1 VLKLLLLGW
10 PAWATFRQL
19 KENMAEFRYQGVTVS
34 GKPLQGTILAPN
46 RFEAKRKIS
55 EIVAEHRVRV
65 RALHKRVPFAY
76 KVRKPGNKKVLRGEI
91 TAFTD
96 KEVRESLVR
105 MGYQVVEVR
114 RNFLNLKPGVSQKDV
129 VIFIRLCSDLLREQ
143 FPYDEILAM
152 LANDME
158 NARLRETVL
167 EIHKDLKMG
176 KEGKQVFL
184 KHADVLGKF
193 TVHML
198 SIAATSGNMAE
209 IYENTAKFLE
219 RSADFK
225 KNIRSTMFMP
235 AIVLVAAI
243 GALIFYVMYIFPQ
256 IAGMLLKYKI
266 EVPPMTATTLVISN
280 YLQNN
285 IFWLALAVLL
295 PIIGILVYF
304 RSENGRVLWHRL
316 MISIPVVGSLIY
328 KTSIEVF
335 ARVFHALY
343 SGSGENIEV
352 IKIASEA
359 CRNLYIEKKVKEVVI
374 PSMLREGKSLSDSME
389 SSGIFPR
396 NVIYT
401 LRSGEESGTL
411 RESMLR
417 LANFY
422 EKETTHKMTRVVDLI
437 NLVVSMFVSLLI
449 VGITLLSSEIGFVSP
464 SKATGMGTNMSNPV
478 GK

>member
-1 VLKLLLLGW
+1 
-10 PAWATFRQL
+10 
-19 KENMAEFRYQGVTVS
+19 MAEFRYQGISLT
-34 GKPLQGTILAPN
+34 GKPLQGTVLAPN
-46 RFEAKRKIS
+46 RFEAKRKIGA
-55 EIVAEHRVRV
+55 IVAEHRVRV
-65 RALHKRVPFAY
+65 RALHKRVPFVY
-76 KVRKPGNKKVLRGEI
+76 KVRKPGSKKVIRGEI

-96 KEVRESLVR
+96 TEVRESLVR
-105 MGYQVVEVR
+105 MGYQILEVR
-114 RNFLNLKPGVSQKDV
+114 RNLLSFKPAVSQKDV
-129 VIFIRLCSDLLREQ
+129 VVFIRLCSDLLREQ

-158 NARLRETVL
+158 NARLRDTVL

-198 SIAATSGNMAE
+198 SIAATSGNMAD

-219 RSADFK
+219 RTSDFK
-225 KNIRSTMFMP
+225 RNIRSTLFMP
-235 AIVLVAAI
+235 AVVLVATI
-243 GALIFYVMYIFPQ
+243 GAMLFYVMYIFPK
-256 IAGMLLKYKI
+256 IAGLLLKYNI
-266 EVPPMTATTLVISN
+266 DVPPMTAATMTISN
-280 YLQNN
+280 YLQDN
-285 IFWLALAVLL
+285 ILWLALAVLL
-295 PIIGILVYF
+295 PIIGIIIFF
-304 RSENGRVLWHRL
+304 RTENGRVVWHRL

-359 CRNLYIEKKVKEVVI
+359 CHNLYIEKKVKEVII

-389 SSGIFPR
+389 SSGVFPK

-422 EKETTHKMTRVVDLI
+422 EKETTYRMTRVVDLI
-437 NLVVSMFVSLLI
+437 NLVVSTFVSLLI
-449 VGITLLSSEIGFVSP
+449 VAITLLSSEIGFVSP
-464 SKATGMGTNMSNPV
+464 NKGTGTKMSNPV

>member
-1 VLKLLLLGW
+1 
-10 PAWATFRQL
+10 
-19 KENMAEFRYQGVTVS
+19 MAEFRYQGITVS

-46 RFEAKRKIS
+46 RLEAKRKIH
-55 EIVAEHRVRV
+55 ELMAQQRVRV
-65 RALHKRVPFAY
+65 QALHKRVPFAY
-76 KVRKPGNKKVLRGEI
+76 KVRKPGTKKVLRGEI
-91 TAFTD
+91 AAFTD
-96 KEVRESLVR
+96 KEVRDSLIR
-105 MGYQVVEVR
+105 MGYQIVEVR
-114 RNFLNLKPGVSQKDV
+114 RNYLSLKPSVSQKDV
-129 VIFIRLCSDLLREQ
+129 VVFIRLCADLLREQ

-176 KEGKQVFL
+176 KEGRQVFL

-198 SIAATSGNMAE
+198 SIAATSGNMAD

-219 RSADFK
+219 RTTEFK
-225 KNIRSTMFMP
+225 KNVRSALFMP
-235 AIVLVAAI
+235 AVVLVAAI
-243 GALIFYVMYIFPQ
+243 GALVFYVMYIFPK
-256 IAGMLLKYKI
+256 IAGMLLKYNI
-266 EVPPMTATTLVISN
+266 EVPPMTAATLAISD
-280 YLQNN
+280 YLQLNYWW
-285 IFWLALAVLL
+285 IFSIILA
-295 PIIGILVYF
+295 PIIGIIAYF
-304 RSENGRVLWHRL
+304 RSDKGQVVWHRL
-316 MISIPVVGSLIY
+316 IISIPIVGSLIY

-359 CRNLYIEKKVKEVVI
+359 CRNTYIEKKIKDVVI

-389 SSGIFPR
+389 ASGIFPK

-422 EKETTHKMTRVVDLI
+422 EKETTHKMTRVVDFI
-437 NLVVSMFVSLLI
+437 NLLVSTFVSLLI

-464 SKATGMGTNMSNPV
+464 NKGTGTEMVRPPGR
-478 GK
+478 

>member
-1 VLKLLLLGW
+1 
-10 PAWATFRQL
+10 
-19 KENMAEFRYQGVTVS
+19 MAEFRYQGVTLK

-46 RFEAKRKIS
+46 RYEAKRKITAM
-55 EIVAEHRVRV
+55 IAEQKVRV
-65 RALHKRVPFAY
+65 HALHKRVPFAY
-76 KVRKPGNKKVLRGEI
+76 RVRKPGTEKVLRGEI
-91 TAFTD
+91 SAFSAQ
-96 KEVRESLVR
+96 EVRESLTR
-105 MGYQVVEVR
+105 MGYQILEVH
-114 RNFLNLKPGVSQKDV
+114 RNFFRPQLKVPQKDI
-129 VIFIRLCSDLLREQ
+129 VIFIRLCADLLREQ
-143 FPYDEILAM
+143 FPYDEILSM

-219 RSADFK
+219 RSGEFK
-225 KNIRSTMFMP
+225 KNIRGALFMP
-235 AIVLVAAI
+235 AVVFVAAL
-243 GALIFYVMYIFPQ
+243 GAMVFYISYIFPK
-256 IAGMLLKYKI
+256 IAGLLLKYKV
-266 EVPPMTATTLVISN
+266 EVPPMTAGTMKVSQF
-280 YLQNN
+280 LQDNV
-285 IFWLALAVLL
+285 LALIFFTFA
-295 PIIGILVYF
+295 PIIGLVSYC
-304 RSENGRVLWHRL
+304 RSEQGRVVWHKFML
-316 MISIPVVGSLIY
+316 ELPVVGKLIY
-328 KTSIEVF
+328 KTCIEVF

-359 CRNLYIEKKVKEVVI
+359 CQNSYIEKKVKETVI
-374 PSMLREGKSLSDSME
+374 PAMLREGRGLSDSME
-389 SSGIFPR
+389 GSGIFPK

-411 RESMLR
+411 REAMLR

-422 EKETTHKMTRVVDLI
+422 EKETTHKMSRVLDVI
-437 NLVVSMFVSLLI
+437 NLVLSLVISLMI
-449 VGITLLSSEIGFVSP
+449 VGITLLSSEVGFISP
-464 SKATGMGTNMSNPV
+464 PTTPTQNRR
-478 GK
+478 

>member
-1 VLKLLLLGW
+1 
-10 PAWATFRQL
+10 
-19 KENMAEFRYQGVTVS
+19 MAEFRYQGVTMS
-34 GKPLQGTILAPN
+34 GKPLQGTLLAPN
-46 RFEAKRKIS
+46 RMEAKRKIQ
-55 EIVAEHRVRV
+55 ELMAEHRIRV
-65 RALHKRVPFAY
+65 QALHKRVPYAY
-76 KVRKPGNKKVLRGEI
+76 KVRKPGTQKVMRGEI
-91 TAFTD
+91 NAFTD
-96 KEVRESLVR
+96 KEVRDSLAR
-105 MGYQVVEVR
+105 MGYQILEVR
-114 RNFLNLKPGVSQKDV
+114 RNFLNFKPAVSQKDV

-143 FPYDEILAM
+143 FPYDEILTM

-158 NARLRETVL
+158 NARLRETVM

-198 SIAATSGNMAE
+198 GIASTSGNMAD

-219 RSADFK
+219 RSSEFK
-225 KNIRSTMFMP
+225 KNIRSALFMP
-235 AIVLVAAI
+235 AIVMVAAL
-243 GALIFYVMYIFPQ
+243 GALVFYVMYIFPE
-256 IAGMLLKYKI
+256 IAGLLLKYNI
-266 EVPPMTATTLVISN
+266 APPPMTAATLSVSDFLQKN
-280 YLQNN
+280 YW
-285 IFWLALAVLL
+285 WLFAVLL
-295 PIIGILVYF
+295 APILGVLAYF
-304 RSENGRVLWHRL
+304 NTENGRVLWHRL
-316 MISIPVVGSLIY
+316 MINIPIMGKLIY

-359 CRNLYIEKKVKEVVI
+359 CRNSYIEKKVKDVVI
-374 PSMLREGKSLSDSME
+374 PAMLREGKSLSDSME
-389 SSGIFPR
+389 GSGIFPK
-396 NVIYT
+396 NVVYT

-411 RESMLR
+411 REAMLR

-437 NLVVSMFVSLLI
+437 NLVISIFISFVI

-464 SKATGMGTNMSNPV
+464 TSGKKAPAAV
-478 GK
+478 GR

>member
-1 VLKLLLLGW
+1 
-10 PAWATFRQL
+10 
-19 KENMAEFRYQGVTVS
+19 M
-34 GKPLQGTILAPN
+34 
-46 RFEAKRKIS
+46 
-55 EIVAEHRVRV
+55 
-65 RALHKRVPFAY
+65 
-76 KVRKPGNKKVLRGEI
+76 
-91 TAFTD
+91 
-96 KEVRESLVR
+96 
-105 MGYQVVEVR
+105 
-114 RNFLNLKPGVSQKDV
+114 
-129 VIFIRLCSDLLREQ
+129 
-143 FPYDEILAM
+143 
-152 LANDME
+152 
-158 NARLRETVL
+158 
-167 EIHKDLKMG
+167 EIHKDLKTG

-198 SIAATSGNMAE
+198 SIAATSGNMAD

-219 RSADFK
+219 RTADFN
-225 KNIRSTMFMP
+225 KNIRSTLFMP
-235 AIVLVAAI
+235 MIVLVAAI
-243 GALIFYVMYIFPQ
+243 GALIFYVMYIFPKV
-256 IAGMLLKYKI
+256 AGMLLKYNI
-266 EVPPMTATTLVISN
+266 DVPPMTAATMAISN
-280 YLQNN
+280 YLQAN
-285 IFWLALAVLL
+285 ILWLALIVLF
-295 PIIGILVYF
+295 PIIGTIVFF
-304 RSENGRVLWHRL
+304 RTENGRVLWHRL
-316 MISIPVVGSLIY
+316 MISIPVVGSMN

-359 CRNLYIEKKVKEVVI
+359 CRNLYVEKKVKEVVI

-389 SSGIFPR
+389 GCGIFPK

-437 NLVVSMFVSLLI
+437 NLLVSTFVSILI

-464 SKATGMGTNMSNPV
+464 NKGTGTEMTRPPGR
-478 GK
+478 

>member
-1 VLKLLLLGW
+1 
-10 PAWATFRQL
+10 
-19 KENMAEFRYQGVTVS
+19 M
-34 GKPLQGTILAPN
+34 
-46 RFEAKRKIS
+46 EARRKIT
-55 EIVAEHRVRV
+55 ELVKERQVRV
-65 RALHKRVPFAY
+65 RALHKRIPFVY
-76 KVRKPGNKKVLRGEI
+76 KVRKPGSKKVIRGEI
-91 TAFTD
+91 SAFTD

-105 MGYQVVEVR
+105 MGYQIVEVR
-114 RNFLNLKPGVSQKDV
+114 RSLFNFKAGVAPKDV
-129 VIFIRLCSDLLREQ
+129 VVFIRLCSDLLREQ

-158 NARLRETVL
+158 NARLRETVM

-198 SIAATSGNMAE
+198 SIAATSGNMAD

-225 KNIRSTMFMP
+225 KNIRSTLFMP
-235 AIVLVAAI
+235 AIVFFAAL
-243 GALIFYVMYIFPQ
+243 GALIFYVMYIFPK
-256 IAGMLLKYKI
+256 IAGLLLKYKI
-266 EVPPMTATTLVISN
+266 AVPPMTAATMGISN
-280 YLQNN
+280 FLQDN
-285 IFWLALAVLL
+285 ILWLLLAVFV
-295 PIIGILVYF
+295 PIIGIVIYF
-304 RSENGRVLWHRL
+304 RTENGRVAWHRL
-316 MISIPVVGSLIY
+316 MISIPVVGNMIY

-359 CRNLYIEKKVKEVVI
+359 CRNTYIEKMVKEAVI

-389 SSGIFPR
+389 GSGIFPK

-422 EKETTHKMTRVVDLI
+422 EKETTHKMARVVDLI
-437 NLVVSMFVSLLI
+437 NLIVSIFVSILI
-449 VGITLLSSEIGFVSP
+449 VVITLVSSEVGFVSP
-464 SKATGMGTNMSNPV
+464 PQGGTGTNMSNPS
-478 GK
+478 GQ

>member
-1 VLKLLLLGW
+1 
-10 PAWATFRQL
+10 
-19 KENMAEFRYQGVTVS
+19 MAEFRYQGVS
-34 GKPLQGTILAPN
+34 LAGKPLQGTVLAPS
-46 RFEAKRKIS
+46 RSEAKRKVN

-76 KVRKPGNKKVLRGEI
+76 KVRKPGSQKVIRGEI
-91 TAFTD
+91 SAFTD
-96 KEVRESLVR
+96 KEVRDSLVR
-105 MGYQVVEVR
+105 MGYQILEVR
-114 RNFLNLKPGVSQKDV
+114 RSLFNFKLGVPQKDV

-158 NARLRETVL
+158 NARLRETVM

-198 SIAATSGNMAE
+198 SIAATSGNMAD

-219 RSADFK
+219 RSADFN
-225 KNIRSTMFMP
+225 KNIRSTLFMP
-235 AIVLVAAI
+235 AIVLFAAI
-243 GALIFYVMYIFPQ
+243 GALAFYVMYIFPKV
-256 IAGMLLKYKI
+256 AGMLIKYKI
-266 EVPPMTATTLVISN
+266 DVPPMTAATMAISN
-280 YLQNN
+280 YLQDN
-285 IFWLALAVLL
+285 IIWLALAVLL
-295 PIIGILVYF
+295 PIIGVIVFF
-304 RSENGRVLWHRL
+304 RTENGRVLWHRL
-316 MISIPVVGSLIY
+316 MISIPVVGNMIY

-374 PSMLREGKSLSDSME
+374 PAMLREGKSLSDSME
-389 SSGIFPR
+389 NSGIFPK

-411 RESMLR
+411 REAMLR

-422 EKETTHKMTRVVDLI
+422 EKETTHKMSRVVDLI
-437 NLVVSMFVSLLI
+437 NLLVSTFVSLLI
-449 VGITLLSSEIGFVSP
+449 VAITLLSSEIGFVSP
-464 SKATGMGTNMSNPV
+464 NKNTGTNMSNPV